1 MAVYPTRLSPPE
13 HFTLLLYGGHAPFTI
28 KAHRSRVAVR
38 PDLRTVAVTR
48 LLPARVG
55 WLAPYGPDFLGR
67 HPDARLCGRGGW
79 LLFARENRPWFLYV
93 RNNRER
99 FLCVRNIC
107 GDVSRRLKLARK
119 ILIESL
125 SILANALEDF
135 CGGQRREKEHRKKN
149 AYGFQHSDV
158 PRLVFRFLVTRS
170 VKNRAQKILGI
181 R

>member
-1 MAVYPTRLSPPE
+1 
-13 HFTLLLYGGHAPFTI
+13 
-28 KAHRSRVAVR
+28 
-38 PDLRTVAVTR
+38 TR

-79 LLFARENRPWFLYV
+79 LLFARGIPRGFLYF
-93 RNNRER
+93 RHIPER
-99 FLCVRNIC
+99 FFFVRDIC
-107 GDVSRRLKLARK
+107 GGVAPRLHLSKEN
-119 ILIESL
+119 LIEKP

-181 R
+181 RVFHVVLQFHSDVWLTCFYRPHYAML